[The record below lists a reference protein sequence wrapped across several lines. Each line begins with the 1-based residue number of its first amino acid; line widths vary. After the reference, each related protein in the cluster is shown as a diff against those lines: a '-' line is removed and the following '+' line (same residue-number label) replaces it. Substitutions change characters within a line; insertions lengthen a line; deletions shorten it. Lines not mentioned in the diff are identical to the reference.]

1 MQTPQVNPVSTNKF
15 YANLFL
21 GTQGQGVWTH
31 PYSVTWSKGSGIA
44 KSWGLAVS
52 HIDADQRAYGP
63 QNQAIPGSPAQYFIN
78 PIGIQ
83 PLIFSATELSWQ
95 TVLTTNNL
103 QAFSINAVLQP
114 QPGSTSNISFPLLQ
128 GMGFVTAIYTNL
140 QPVIQ
145 SSVQFRSVAPMQT
158 SRNNVYKYTIT
169 LEDGKIWWV
178 AFPTFLL
185 SFSHLK
191 RPFVCFPSALSCR
204 TVRTLRT
211 V

>member
-1 MQTPQVNPVSTNKF
+1 MQTPQSTPVSTNKF

-31 PYSVTWSKGSGIA
+31 PYSVTWSRGSGVA
-44 KSWGLAVS
+44 QSWGLAVS

-63 QNQAIPGSPAQYFIN
+63 QDHAIAGSPVQYFIN

-83 PLIFSATELSWQ
+83 SFILSAAELSRQ

-103 QAFSINAVLQP
+103 QAFSVNAVLQP
-114 QPGSTSNISFPLLQ
+114 QPGSTSNITFPLLQ

-145 SSVQFRSVAPMQT
+145 SSVQFRSVAPMPT
-158 SRNNVYKYTIT
+158 SRNDVYKYRIT
-169 LEDGKIWWV
+169 LEDGKSWWV
-178 AFPTFLL
+178 MFSSL
-185 SFSHLK
+185 SSIPQSLAAHFISS
-191 RPFVCFPSALSCR
+191 PSTASW
-204 TVRTLRT
+204 
-211 V
+211 